1 MDEPTFV
8 TPVLVEPK
16 PKRKRAFGEKERVQQ
31 RVRRV
36 RALVKDAPGVVDRP
50 VPQRKCKAQT
60 KQGKPCGKYAIKG
73 GRVCPTHGGSAP
85 QVKKAAAKRL
95 LAMVEP
101 ALVELQ
107 ELVMQNVHLPSKLGA
122 IRTVLERGGDNAIG
136 ALKKQAE
143 APDARPI
150 INIGIKVGGIDKPIV
165 SVGMLPSAV
174 DAAEEGEIVGDDETD
189 D

>member
-8 TPVLVEPK
+8 TPVLVK
-16 PKRKRAFGEKERVQQ
+16 PKRQRQRTFGEKERVQQ
-31 RVRRV
+31 RIRRV

-50 VPQRKCKAQT
+50 VPQRKCKAKT
-60 KQGKPCGKYAIKG
+60 TAGKPCGKYAIKG
-73 GRVCPTHGGSAP
+73 GRVCQTHGGSAP

-143 APDARPI
+143 THDARPV

-165 SVGMLPSAV
+165 SVGMLPP
-174 DAAEEGEIVGDDETD
+174 AADVEEGEIVGDDETD